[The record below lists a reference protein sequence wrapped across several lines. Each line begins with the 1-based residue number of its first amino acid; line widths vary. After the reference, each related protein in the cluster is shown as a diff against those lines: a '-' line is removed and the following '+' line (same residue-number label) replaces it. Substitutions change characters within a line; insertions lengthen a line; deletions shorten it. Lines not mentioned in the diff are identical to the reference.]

1 MHLYYLPIVLLA
13 YRYRYRGFVLS
24 VILSLAYI
32 VLVLFYSTGQN
43 EVVIGA
49 MIRFVVFIGIAAVVA
64 YLSESFTQSEKSL
77 KKLVDIQESSLMNA
91 NVWLVLLDRRGSVLL
106 WNNAAERI
114 SGYSAA
120 EVTGSHTI
128 WKLLYPDKGYRA
140 EITKKIERIIAEDH
154 FFENLETTI
163 RTKSGDEKVISW
175 NTRSFPV
182 TSEQEARS
190 IAIGIDITER
200 KRTQDQLVF
209 SERKFA
215 AAFQASPD
223 PIAITEIKTGK
234 ILDINQAFEN
244 WSGYLRQEMTGK
256 TTRDL
261 NLWVYPEERDSFVGI
276 LNTQGFVHKI
286 EVTLRTKRGDLR
298 NILFSAKVLE
308 TGNNDY
314 MLSLAEDIT
323 ERKVADE
330 TLRLANERFKHYVN
344 ANIVGIILATPS
356 GSIVDANDY
365 YLHMLGYTREEFEQ
379 GKVNWRTLTPPEWLH
394 TDEHALEELRSRGK
408 CTPYEKE
415 YIRKDGTRVAVLIS
429 DAMLPGP
436 QEQIAAF
443 ILDITERKRVKDALL
458 RVNQKLNV
466 ISQLTR
472 KDLANQIF
480 VLNSYLELAK
490 NQLAGHDRAIET
502 VQKGVRA
509 IQSIHET
516 IEYSKDYQDMG
527 EKPPKW
533 QNMKMAFLFGLSHI
547 SIGNIL
553 HSLET
558 ENLEIFAD
566 PLLEKVCQRLF
577 ENSVKHG
584 EHVTRIRIWHTVTP
598 EGATIFFEDDGI
610 GISKERK
617 EQIFLRSEG
626 TRVSMRSLIFARE
639 ILDITGITIRETG
652 EPGKGVRFEM
662 TVPKGA
668 WRITGTDT
676 NHVNGKTP

>member
-1 MHLYYLPIVLLA
+1 
-13 YRYRYRGFVLS
+13 
-24 VILSLAYI
+24 
-32 VLVLFYSTGQN
+32 
-43 EVVIGA
+43 
-49 MIRFVVFIGIAAVVA
+49 
-64 YLSESFTQSEKSL
+64 
-77 KKLVDIQESSLMNA
+77 
-91 NVWLVLLDRRGSVLL
+91 
-106 WNNAAERI
+106 
-114 SGYSAA
+114 
-120 EVTGSHTI
+120 
-128 WKLLYPDKGYRA
+128 
-140 EITKKIERIIAEDH
+140 
-154 FFENLETTI
+154 
-163 RTKSGDEKVISW
+163 
-175 NTRSFPV
+175 
-182 TSEQEARS
+182 
-190 IAIGIDITER
+190 
-200 KRTQDQLVF
+200 
-209 SERKFA
+209 
-215 AAFQASPD
+215 
-223 PIAITEIKTGK
+223 
-234 ILDINQAFEN
+234 
-244 WSGYLRQEMTGK
+244 
-256 TTRDL
+256 
-261 NLWVYPEERDSFVGI
+261 VGI

-443 ILDITERKRVKDALL
+443 ILDITERKRGEDALL